1 MTGPEVLDIARDGI
15 IVFLKVSMP
24 VMLIGLV
31 VGLAISVVQALTQVQ
46 EQTLIYVPKIVS
58 IFLGL
63 MFLMPFMS
71 EALASYMTR
80 IASRIATGV

>member
-1 MTGPEVLDIARDGI
+1 MTGPEILDISREGI
-15 IVFLKVSMP
+15 FVFLKISMP
-24 VMLIGLV
+24 VMLIGLA
-31 VGLAISVVQALTQVQ
+31 VGLIVSLVQALTQIQ

-63 MFLMPFMS
+63 LFLMPFMS
-71 EALASYMTR
+71 DALGNYMTR